1 MSVAE
6 AGEPRHAPYAP
17 KPQATGRNVLAT
29 KEFVV
34 NISSFDWK
42 IFEKAA
48 IGECR
53 FEASCLV
60 AQLRN

>member
-1 MSVAE
+1 
-6 AGEPRHAPYAP
+6 
-17 KPQATGRNVLAT
+17 VLAT